1 MDFWGLVVV
10 TEVRKESVTLSC
22 YSILLHKCLFGF
34 FKGLVFTDVW
44 YFPCLEFVGL
54 VFTEFGLYRVWFLQT
69 DPKVVVWPTALCI
82 EASGIVHTWT
92 TA

>member
-69 DPKVVVWPTALCI
+69 DLPKVKENCPVMKNLP
-82 EASGIVHTWT
+82 EPSGIS
-92 TA
+92 

>member
-54 VFTEFGLYRVWFLQT
+54 VFTEFGLYRIWFLQT
-69 DPKVVVWPTALCI
+69 DRNFYGLFMECPLVGPIT
-82 EASGIVHTWT
+82 
-92 TA
+92 

>member
-1 MDFWGLVVV
+1 M
-10 TEVRKESVTLSC
+10 SVW
-22 YSILLHKCLFGF
+22 F

-69 DPKVVVWPTALCI
+69 DPHDAKNRVNFAFAL
-82 EASGIVHTWT
+82 AQKRKKQ
-92 TA
+92 